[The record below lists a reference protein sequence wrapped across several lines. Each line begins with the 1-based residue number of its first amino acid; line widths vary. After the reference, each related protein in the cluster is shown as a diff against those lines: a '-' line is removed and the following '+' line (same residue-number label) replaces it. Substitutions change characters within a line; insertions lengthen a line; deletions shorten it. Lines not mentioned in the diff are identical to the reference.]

1 MTNRLASQTSGFNG
15 ERRTADIPLAP
26 RDEPRAQRM
35 FTLKGK
41 VASLKISDGSVDPQ
55 QDQSAPDMT
64 MLACSTPYDKLVAV
78 QHFSCSIGGRAVS
91 GTFPAVGFKNGD
103 AVKAVVT
110 SLDGAGVF
118 AHAVMTSAD
127 GRLWLPYSVCK
138 GTHATLIDTAKVAL
152 VASFI
157 AWICVLILMLQAAP
171 KGGVFVPA
179 ALAAPIILAL
189 GALGV
194 FLFNRAAPKGAYAD
208 RILTMLGFRNPKMVD
223 LAPFSERA
231 RRRKMRA
238 ADGSPHVYHL
248 WPALTLYGTVK
259 KRK

>member
-1 MTNRLASQTSGFNG
+1 
-15 ERRTADIPLAP
+15 
-26 RDEPRAQRM
+26 M

-55 QDQSAPDMT
+55 QGQFGQGMT
-64 MLACSTPYDKLVAV
+64 TPVENTPYDKLVAV

-110 SLDGAGVF
+110 SLDGVGVF
-118 AHAVMTSAD
+118 AHAVMTTAN

-138 GTHATLIDTAKVAL
+138 GTHAALIDTAKTAL

-157 AWICVLILMLQAAP
+157 AWVCVLILMLQAAP
-171 KGGVFVPA
+171 KDGVFVPA
-179 ALAAPIILAL
+179 ALAAPAILAL

-194 FLFNRAAPKGAYAD
+194 FLFNLATPKGAYAD
-208 RILTMLGFRNPKMVD
+208 RILTMLGFSNPRMVN
-223 LAPFSERA
+223 LAPFSDRA
-231 RRRKMRA
+231 RRRKMREL
-238 ADGSPHVYHL
+238 DGSPHVYHL
-248 WPALTLYGTVK
+248 WPALALYGAVK
-259 KRK
+259 RRK